1 MLESSAEDA
10 SGPTTTCEIT
20 TFDPEPHLELN
31 FDNSKTYVSL
41 NFVSVLASSL
51 QFDTSFFSVLKIILK
66 VCQPPSSEKQ
76 RSDGFFISPLGY
88 AMHFRN
94 SIHHATS

>member
-31 FDNSKTYVSL
+31 FDNSKTYGSL
-41 NFVSVLASSL
+41 NFAC
-51 QFDTSFFSVLKIILK
+51 FMFTI
-66 VCQPPSSEKQ
+66 
-76 RSDGFFISPLGY
+76 
-88 AMHFRN
+88 
-94 SIHHATS
+94 